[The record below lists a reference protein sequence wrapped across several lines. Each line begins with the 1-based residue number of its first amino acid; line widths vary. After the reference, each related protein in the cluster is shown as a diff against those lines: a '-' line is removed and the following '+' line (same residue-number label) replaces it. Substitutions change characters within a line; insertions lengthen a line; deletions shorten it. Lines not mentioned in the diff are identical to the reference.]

1 MNLYKHVSK
10 RTSTRDTVELYVQRK
25 AVMKKWFKAYKHNVF
40 LTTMCKDFNFHF
52 SMVFASCVWIDPYVF
67 VLSVFG
73 LITSAVTWLSLPIT
87 FMLVGD

>member
-25 AVMKKWFKAYKHNVF
+25 AVLKKWFKAYKHNVF

-52 SMVFASCVWIDPYVF
+52 SM
-67 VLSVFG
+67 
-73 LITSAVTWLSLPIT
+73 
-87 FMLVGD
+87 